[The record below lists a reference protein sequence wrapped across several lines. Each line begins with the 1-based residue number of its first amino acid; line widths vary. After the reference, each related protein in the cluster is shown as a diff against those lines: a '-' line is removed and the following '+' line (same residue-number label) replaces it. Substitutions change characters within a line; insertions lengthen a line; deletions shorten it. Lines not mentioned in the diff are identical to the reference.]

1 MGVRTHGKRE
11 IMYSHHTQKQNA
23 WLSMFVLLLF
33 EPAASVDVPKLA
45 SALSLS
51 RHSMDRARSAALVSV
66 ATVPAQL
73 RALPVIDQP
82 LQLRVTACTRAVYW
96 PWGIIVQS
104 ADLGNG
110 AKIAVAYAVAS
121 TSGIGPKECCCL
133 LGMIGPYPCPSDCG
147 PYCSKTGAGL
157 VVYG

>member
-23 WLSMFVLLLF
+23 WLSMFVSLLF

-45 SALSLS
+45 RCLCPAIWT
-51 RHSMDRARSAALVSV
+51 HSAALVSV

-82 LQLRVTACTRAVYW
+82 LQLRVTACTRVVYW

-121 TSGIGPKECCCL
+121 ASGIGPKECCCL

-147 PYCSKTGAGL
+147 PCCSKTGAG
-157 VVYG
+157 